1 MIMAEDLVD
10 ELQGDLVKQLV
21 NTEDFDN
28 VFSKKPEVCP
38 HCSSDKIFGIE
49 NLGKE
54 IVIICDDGENKI
66 RVIAETFS
74 SQINDLIRLKID
86 RENILLF

>member
-1 MIMAEDLVD
+1 MKRIDVAALPADTDLF
-10 ELQGDLVKQLV
+10 
-21 NTEDFDN
+21 DF
-28 VFSKKPEVCP
+28 
-38 HCSSDKIFGIE
+38 IE

-86 RENILLF
+86 RENVLLF